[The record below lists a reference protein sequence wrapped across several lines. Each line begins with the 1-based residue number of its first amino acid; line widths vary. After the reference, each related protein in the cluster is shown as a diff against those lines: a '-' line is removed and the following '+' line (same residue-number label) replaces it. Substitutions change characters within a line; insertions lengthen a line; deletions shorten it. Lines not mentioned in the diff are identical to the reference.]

1 MTTKIRFTKTS
12 VQALQPGEKQ
22 VRVWDTSLR
31 GFGVLVSPGGAKSY
45 FLQRK
50 LHGRSLRISIGRADD
65 LSADQARRKAEEYV
79 AQIAQ
84 GIDPIAEA
92 KAAQAR
98 ALTLADAFD
107 MYVDAP
113 KKKGGGRGGQKSPQT
128 IRDIRK
134 AERRFSDWLA
144 LPVTEITGDMVRKR
158 HAELAKTSPAQAN
171 LACRYLRAAFGH
183 IMVDTD
189 DDPVI
194 ARNPVDRLN
203 RASAWA
209 EVKPRKRH
217 LPNDRIVDWIAA
229 VQEQLA
235 GLRHDNEI
243 RDALMFMLL
252 TGCRLAEA
260 LGNEKDAFQPLTWRD
275 VDLDTGTITFRH
287 TKNRQEHVLPV
298 GRRLHALLKDR
309 RRVSGLAVFSDKAD
323 RVPSDLR
330 AAYRR
335 IEGVT
340 GLWVTAHDLRRSFAS
355 TANRIGL
362 PGYTVK
368 RLMNHISGGDVTEG
382 YITVGLD
389 DMRRA
394 MQRIEDHMLTPAPT
408 ENVVSIAE
416 IAKGNSS
423 GVAR

>member
-1 MTTKIRFTKTS
+1 MTTKIRLTKTS
-12 VQALQPGEKQ
+12 VQGLQPGEKQ
-22 VRVWDTSLR
+22 ERVWDTSLR

-65 LSADQARRKAEEYV
+65 LSADQARRKAEELV

-84 GIDPIAEA
+84 GVDPVEEA
-92 KAAQAR
+92 KAEKAR
-98 ALTLADAFD
+98 AMTLGDAFD

-113 KKKGGGRGGQKSPQT
+113 KKKGAGRGGKKSPQT

-134 AERRFSDWLA
+134 AERRFADWLD
-144 LPVTEITGDMVRKR
+144 LPVTAITGDMVRKR
-158 HAELAKTSPAQAN
+158 HAELAKASPAQAN

-183 IMVDTD
+183 VMVDTD
-189 DDPVI
+189 DEPVI

-217 LPNDRIVDWIAA
+217 LPDDRIADWIAA
-229 VQEQLA
+229 VQDNLA
-235 GLRHDNEI
+235 GLRGDNEL
-243 RDALMFMLL
+243 RDVLTFMIL
-252 TGCRLAEA
+252 TGCRYAEA
-260 LGNEKDAFQPLTWRD
+260 LGNEKDGFPPLAWRD
-275 VDLDTGTITFRH
+275 VDLDAGTVTFSR
-287 TKNRQEHVLPV
+287 TKNGQPHTLPL
-298 GRRLHALLKDR
+298 GHRLHALLKDR
-309 RRVSGLAVFSDKAD
+309 RKVAGKTWVFSDKAD

-335 IEGVT
+335 IEDAT

-362 PGYTVK
+362 PGFTVK

-382 YITVGLD
+382 YITVSLD
-389 DMRRA
+389 DMHRA
-394 MQRIEDHMLTPAPT
+394 MQRIEDHMLAPAPV
-408 ENVVSIAE
+408 ENVVSIEA
-416 IAKGNSS
+416 
-423 GVAR
+423 AR